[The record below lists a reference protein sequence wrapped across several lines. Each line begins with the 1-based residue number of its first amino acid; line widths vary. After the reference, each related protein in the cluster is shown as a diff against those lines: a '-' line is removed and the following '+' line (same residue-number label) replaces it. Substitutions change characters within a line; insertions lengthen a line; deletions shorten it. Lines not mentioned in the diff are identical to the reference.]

1 MSEMKP
7 PRRAAIAFIFVTVML
22 DMLAVGLIIPV
33 MPKLILQMEGGDA
46 GNAAKIMGFFG
57 FFWSLMQFVFAPVLG
72 ALSDRFGR
80 RTVILLSNL
89 FLGLDYIL
97 MAWAPTLAWLFLG
110 RLISGIVA
118 ASITTAGA
126 YIADVTPPEKRAAG
140 FGMLGAA
147 FGVGFII
154 GPVLGGL
161 VGHINPRLPF
171 WVAAGFSLA
180 NALYGTFVLPESLA
194 KALRTPFRWS
204 RANPIASFSLLRS
217 NASLLGLASV
227 HFLYNVAHQV
237 LPAVF
242 VLYADYRYHLS
253 TKTIGYTFAAVGVGS
268 MIVQGGL
275 VKPVVA
281 KFGERRTLIFG
292 LCSGTAAFTLMG
304 IAGTDMQFWM
314 ALPLMSLWGF
324 ASPSAQGLMTQ
335 KLLPT
340 EQGRL
345 QGALQGLTAITGM
358 IGPIIFTQ
366 VFAYFISA
374 HTAVHVPGAPF
385 LLAGVFIGIAMIVGV
400 RVTRISVAAYAG

>member
-1 MSEMKP
+1 MSEAAA

-22 DMLAVGLIIPV
+22 DMLAVGLVVPV
-33 MPKLILQMEGGDA
+33 MPKLVLEMVGSNSGS
-46 GNAAKIMGFFG
+46 AARIIGYFG
-57 FFWSLMQFVFAPVLG
+57 FFWSLMQFFFAPILG

-80 RTVILLSNL
+80 RRVILLSN
-89 FLGLDYIL
+89 FGLGFNYIFT
-97 MAWAPTLAWLFLG
+97 AWAPTLGWLFIG
-110 RLISGIVA
+110 RLISGIAA

-161 VGHINPRLPF
+161 LGHINPRLPF
-171 WVAAGFSLA
+171 WVAAGFSLT
-180 NALYGTFVLPESLA
+180 NGLYGTFVLPESLA
-194 KALRTPFRWS
+194 RDKRSPFRWAK
-204 RANPIASFSLLRS
+204 ANPVASFELLRS
-217 NASLLGLASV
+217 NTSLLGLATC

-237 LPAVF
+237 LPAIF

-253 TKTIGYTFAAVGVGS
+253 TKSIGYTFAAVGVGS

-281 KFGERRTLIFG
+281 KLGERRTLIIG
-292 LCSGTAAFTLMG
+292 LLCGTLAFTVMG
-304 IAGTDMQFWM
+304 LAGTSIQFWM
-314 ALPLMSLWGF
+314 ALPLMALWGF

-366 VFAYFISA
+366 VFAFFISSR
-374 HTAVHVPGAPF
+374 TPVHAPGAPF
-385 LLAGVFIGIAMIVGV
+385 LMAGLFIFLALIVGAQ
-400 RVTRISVAAYAG
+400 VTRAPTGAVAA